1 MCKCIF
7 ISAVS
12 IVRIMRCNTNFLSRF
27 HVHNDNAEKIVLEIM
42 KTNATYCL
50 EIVLCITF
58 LGDFTVELIHIFG
71 IIRNEVQH
79 RARLQINF
87 KINHM

>member
-1 MCKCIF
+1 MCNCIF

-12 IVRIMRCNTNFLSRF
+12 IVRIKRCNTNFLSRF
-27 HVHNDNAEKIVLEIM
+27 QVHNDDAEKIVLEIM

-50 EIVLCITF
+50 EIVLCIPF
-58 LGDFTVELIHIFG
+58 LDDFTVELIQIFG
-71 IIRNEVQH
+71 IIRTEVQH
-79 RARLQINF
+79 CARLRINF